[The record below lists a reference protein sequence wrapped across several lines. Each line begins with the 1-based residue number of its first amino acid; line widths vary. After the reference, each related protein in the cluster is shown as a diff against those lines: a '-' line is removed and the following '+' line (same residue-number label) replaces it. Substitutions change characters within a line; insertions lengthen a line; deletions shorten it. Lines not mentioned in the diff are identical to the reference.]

1 MIAIT
6 RPELVPPPEPLDFT
20 TRAASLNEAER
31 RFKRVARAITE
42 RIGEL
47 LSAPVLVVD
56 QRGVVAASSES
67 YLAGIP
73 IDLSAEGKEV
83 YRRLPFHIEGQAG
96 EVIVGQ
102 PQNGEVISPRL
113 AEALLDLVINQT
125 VLLER
130 RPNQT
135 ELKNRFMHDLLRGHF
150 DDEDTILRQ
159 AQMLGL
165 DFGPPRAVILI
176 DAKDYICGSPHP
188 ERPVSEAQM
197 QRRAQFIIGSV
208 VGYFHLPNDTIC
220 AYLGD
225 GEMAVLK
232 ASNTKNL
239 VTWADDD
246 ATLDQEN
253 GSWANLS
260 ALRRASQGLLARL
273 RSDTSSTISMG
284 IGRYHPGVCG
294 LARSY
299 QDARAAL
306 TLGRR
311 FHGLNGVHCLDQL
324 GIPAFVGVADE
335 RTKIE
340 LARYLLSP
348 LDHEP
353 ELLETL
359 DVFFSEDCSPSATAN
374 RLSIHRNTLSYR
386 LEKITSLTGLDP
398 RRFDQAVQIRLAL
411 LMRSFVT
418 EAA

>member
-1 MIAIT
+1 MLAIT
-6 RPELVPPPEPLDFT
+6 RPELAAPPAPLDFT
-20 TRAASLNEAER
+20 ARSGGMSDAER
-31 RFKRVARAITE
+31 RFKRVARSITE

-47 LSAPVLVVD
+47 LSAPVLVID
-56 QRGVVAASSES
+56 SRGVVAASSEAH
-67 YLAGIP
+67 LAGTP
-73 IDLSAEGKEV
+73 IDLSPQGKEV
-83 YRRLPFHIEGQAG
+83 YRRLPLHIEGQVG
-96 EVIVGQ
+96 EVIVGA
-102 PQNGEVISPRL
+102 PQNGESISPRL
-113 AEALLDLVINQT
+113 AEALLELVINQT

-135 ELKNRFMHDLLRGHF
+135 ELKNRFMHDLLRGHLN
-150 DDEDTILRQ
+150 DEDTILRQ
-159 AQMLGL
+159 AQTLGL

-176 DAKDYICGSPHP
+176 DAKDYICGSAHLT
-188 ERPVSEAQM
+188 RPVSEAQM

-208 VGYFHLPNDTIC
+208 VGFFHLPNDTIC

-225 GEMAVLK
+225 GEVAVLK

-239 VTWADDD
+239 VSWADDEIGP
-246 ATLDQEN
+246 DQEN

-260 ALRRASQGLLARL
+260 ALRRAAQALLTRL
-273 RSDTSSTISMG
+273 RSDTSSSISMG

-306 TLGRR
+306 SLGRR

-359 DVFFSEDCSPSATAN
+359 NVFFSEDCSPSSTAN

-386 LEKITSLTGLDP
+386 LEKIASLTGLDP

-418 EAA
+418 EVA